1 MNNKLTTRLLLILF
15 IFGLG
20 LYSLFPTVKYQL
32 LKDKEIP
39 VYDTVVNEEKFADLI
54 LKHEILFEMTEDDW
68 ERLEKQASEKIQIG
82 TKKKLSKEEVQYL
95 QSKSIKQGLDLKG
108 GIYIVLEVDLPQLVN
123 NLAKNK
129 DKKFDIFINDLKDG
143 YTNNSV
149 DFFELFDSKATNQDL
164 KLPRYFITYGK
175 TKNQIIE
182 QLKFQADDSINRIIE
197 IIQNRVDQF
206 GVSEPTIQK
215 QGNDRVI
222 IELAGIQDSERAR
235 GLLQS
240 TALLELMIVKDVE
253 STNTIIRQIDNLSYS
268 DNQIGIKSQNEDAT
282 NGGDLFSS
290 DNEVNDLQFSSLLI
304 GIGSDLAIDKE
315 NLEQFNSILSQENI
329 KQLLEATGSNFLFSN
344 SSRIFLNDFGEE
356 EEVYIV
362 YHLVNNAELTGGVIE
377 NAQVRLSQ
385 SGATAG
391 QPIVQME
398 MNSAGSRE
406 WARITGANIKK
417 RIAIVLDKKVHMA
430 PVINS
435 QIFGG
440 STVIEGLDSVEE
452 AEDVAIVL
460 RAGALPVPVTIIDQK
475 IVGPSLGADSVQ
487 QGTSS
492 ILIGLVLVVLFI
504 IFYYRMSGFIA
515 SFSLIWTL
523 ILLLGILALL
533 QATLTLPGI
542 AGLILTVG
550 MSIDANVIIFERIR
564 EELRKGKTVRSAID
578 SGYQRA
584 ITTIVDAN
592 LTTGIAA
599 GVLYQYG
606 TGPIKGF
613 ATVLFWGIVVS
624 MFTAIIVTRFLFDFT
639 TSRRNVEKLSI

>member
-1 MNNKLTTRLLLILF
+1 MNNKLRTRLLLILF

-20 LYSLFPTVKYQL
+20 IYSLWPTIKYQL
-32 LKDKEIP
+32 LS
-39 VYDTVVNEEKFADLI
+39 DTEKNNLSKNEVEY
-54 LKHEILFEMTEDDW
+54 
-68 ERLEKQASEKIQIG
+68 LEKN
-82 TKKKLSKEEVQYL
+82 T
-95 QSKSIKQGLDLKG
+95 IKQGLDLKG

-123 NLAKNK
+123 NLANNK
-129 DKKFDIFINDLKDG
+129 VKKFDIFINDLKDG

-149 DFFELFDSKATNQDL
+149 DFFELFDSKATDQDL

-268 DNQIGIKSQNEDAT
+268 NNQIGIRSQNEDAT
-282 NGGDLFSS
+282 NAGDLFSS
-290 DNEVNDLQFSSLLI
+290 DNEVSDLQFSSLLI

-315 NLEQFNSILSQENI
+315 NLEQFNNILSQENI

-344 SSRIFLNDFGEE
+344 SSRTFLNDFGEE

-385 SGATAG
+385 SGVTAG
-391 QPIVQME
+391 QPLVQME

-440 STVIEGLDSVEE
+440 DTVIEGLDSVEE
-452 AEDVAIVL
+452 AEDIAIVL

>member
-1 MNNKLTTRLLLILF
+1 MNNKLRTRLLLILF

-20 LYSLFPTVKYQL
+20 IYSLWPTIKYQL
-32 LKDKEIP
+32 LS
-39 VYDTVVNEEKFADLI
+39 DTEKNN
-54 LKHEILFEMTEDDW
+54 
-68 ERLEKQASEKIQIG
+68 
-82 TKKKLSKEEVQYL
+82 LSKDEVEYFGRNT
-95 QSKSIKQGLDLKG
+95 IKQGLDLKG
-108 GIYIVLEVDLPQLVN
+108 GIYIVLEVDLPQLVS

-129 DKKFDIFINDLKDG
+129 DKKFDIFLNDLKDG

-182 QLKFQADDSINRIIE
+182 QLQFEANDSINRIIE
-197 IIQNRVDQF
+197 IIQNRIDQF

-235 GLLQS
+235 ALLQS

-253 STNTIIRQIDNLSYS
+253 STNTIIRQIDNLSSS
-268 DNQIGIKSQNEDAT
+268 DNQIGIKSQNDNAT
-282 NGGDLFSS
+282 NVGDLFSS
-290 DNEVNDLQFSSLLI
+290 NNEVNDLQFSSLLL
-304 GIGSDLAIDKE
+304 GIGSDLAVDKE
-315 NLEQFNSILSQENI
+315 NLEQLNSILSQDNV
-329 KQLLEATGSNFLFSN
+329 KQLLEATRSNFLFSN
-344 SSRIFLNDFGEE
+344 SSRTFLNDFGEE

-385 SGATAG
+385 SGVTAG

-398 MNSAGSRE
+398 MSSAGSRE

-452 AEDVAIVL
+452 AEDIAIVL
-460 RAGALPVPVTIIDQK
+460 RAGALPVPVTIIEER
-475 IVGPSLGADSVQ
+475 IVGPSLGADSVR

-492 ILIGLVLVVLFI
+492 ILIGLVLVILFI
-504 IFYYRMSGFIA
+504 ILYYRMSGFIA

-523 ILLLGILALL
+523 ILLLGILASL

-542 AGLILTVG
+542 AGLILTIG

-578 SGYQRA
+578 AGYQRA

-599 GVLYQYG
+599 GILYQYG

-639 TSRRNVEKLSI
+639 TSRKNLEKLSI

>member
-1 MNNKLTTRLLLILF
+1 MNNKLRTRLLLILF

-20 LYSLFPTVKYQL
+20 IYSLWPTIKYQL
-32 LKDKEIP
+32 LSDTEKNNLSKDE
-39 VYDTVVNEEKFADLI
+39 VEY
-54 LKHEILFEMTEDDW
+54 
-68 ERLEKQASEKIQIG
+68 LEKN
-82 TKKKLSKEEVQYL
+82 T
-95 QSKSIKQGLDLKG
+95 IKQGLDLKG

-129 DKKFDIFINDLKDG
+129 DKKFDIFLNDLKDG

-175 TKNQIIE
+175 TKDQIIE
-182 QLKFQADDSINRIIE
+182 QLQFEANDSINRIIE

-215 QGNDRVI
+215 QGNDRVM

-253 STNTIIRQIDNLSYS
+253 STNTIIRQIDNLSS
-268 DNQIGIKSQNEDAT
+268 SENQIGIKSQNDNAT
-282 NGGDLFSS
+282 NVGDLFSS
-290 DNEVNDLQFSSLLI
+290 DNEVNDLQFSSLLL
-304 GIGSDLAIDKE
+304 GIGSDLAVDEE
-315 NLEQFNSILSQENI
+315 NLEQLNSILSQDNV

-344 SSRIFLNDFGEE
+344 SSKTFLNDFGEE
-356 EEVYIV
+356 EEVYII
-362 YHLVNNAELTGGVIE
+362 YHLANNAELTGGVIE

-385 SGATAG
+385 SGVTAG

-398 MNSAGSRE
+398 MSSTGSRE

-440 STVIEGLDSVEE
+440 GTVIEGLDSVEE
-452 AEDVAIVL
+452 AEDIAIVL

-475 IVGPSLGADSVQ
+475 IVGPSLGADSVR

-492 ILIGLVLVVLFI
+492 ILIGLVLVILFI

-578 SGYQRA
+578 AGYQRA

-599 GVLYQYG
+599 GILYQYG

-639 TSRRNVEKLSI
+639 TSRKNLEKLSI

>member
-1 MNNKLTTRLLLILF
+1 MNSKLRTRLLLILF

-20 LYSLFPTVKYQL
+20 IYSLWPTIKYQL
-32 LKDKEIP
+32 LS
-39 VYDTVVNEEKFADLI
+39 DTEKNN
-54 LKHEILFEMTEDDW
+54 
-68 ERLEKQASEKIQIG
+68 
-82 TKKKLSKEEVQYL
+82 LSKEEVEYL
-95 QSKSIKQGLDLKG
+95 QSNSIKQGLDLKG

-123 NLAKNK
+123 NLANNK

-440 STVIEGLDSVEE
+440 ATVIEGLDSVEE
-452 AEDVAIVL
+452 AEDIAIVL

-487 QGTSS
+487 QGTTS

>member
-1 MNNKLTTRLLLILF
+1 MNSKLRTRLLLILF

-20 LYSLFPTVKYQL
+20 IYSLWPTIKYQL
-32 LKDKEIP
+32 LS
-39 VYDTVVNEEKFADLI
+39 DTEKNNLSKNEVEY
-54 LKHEILFEMTEDDW
+54 
-68 ERLEKQASEKIQIG
+68 LEKN
-82 TKKKLSKEEVQYL
+82 T
-95 QSKSIKQGLDLKG
+95 IKQGLDLKG

-123 NLAKNK
+123 NLANNK

-149 DFFELFDSKATNQDL
+149 DFFELFDSKATDQDL

-282 NGGDLFSS
+282 NVGDLFSS
-290 DNEVNDLQFSSLLI
+290 GNEVNDLQFSSLLI

-344 SSRIFLNDFGEE
+344 SSRTFLNDFGEE

-385 SGATAG
+385 SGVTAG
-391 QPIVQME
+391 QPLVQME

-440 STVIEGLDSVEE
+440 STVIEGLDSIEE
-452 AEDVAIVL
+452 AEDIAIVL